1 MSSELAA
8 LRRHLHG
15 RELNL
20 IVPRLGALG
29 QAKVEGR
36 RAEEAALAALAQ
48 LDARVAA
55 AEAALDAARQSSQT
69 TDLAELV
76 STAEGLRARA
86 SGLVAFMTERARGI
100 ERDRAAAVDR
110 DVVSSLEAEAASLND
125 QLAGTDREAQELL
138 PLEVELETAQ
148 DDLALQVEQVEA
160 ALAEAVGDALAA
172 ERAGEVRAELA
183 ARLRAVEQVGSE
195 LARTRTRAEA
205 LAGRK
210 ARLEE
215 EVGRSDSLA
224 RQCADRDEMLSAAA
238 GTAAGRLADAEQ
250 ALAGA
255 QEARRAVDAERH
267 RWSARAEAL
276 AQALDEARARAG
288 PAAWPGSRAWWARW
302 SSS

>member
-1 MSSELAA
+1 M
-8 LRRHLHG
+8 
-15 RELNL
+15 
-20 IVPRLGALG
+20 
-29 QAKVEGR
+29 
-36 RAEEAALAALAQ
+36 
-48 LDARVAA
+48 
-55 AEAALDAARQSSQT
+55 
-69 TDLAELV
+69 
-76 STAEGLRARA
+76 
-86 SGLVAFMTERARGI
+86 
-100 ERDRAAAVDR
+100 
-110 DVVSSLEAEAASLND
+110 SSLEAEAASLND

-276 AQALDEARARAG
+276 AQALDEARAHAG